1 MGIIKQLPQNVA
13 NQISAGEV
21 VERPASI
28 VKELIENSIDAEANK
43 IEVNIS
49 EGGREKIH
57 VKDNGT
63 GILPEDMEMAFCRYA
78 TSKIKN
84 IDDIYSLFTLGFRG
98 EALSS
103 ISSVAKIKMISR
115 HKSKESGMEI
125 KIIGGKIESKKPVGC
140 QIGTEITVRDIFYN
154 TPARYKYLKTTSTE
168 FGHISKIVSAEA
180 AAYPEIQFKLN
191 HNKNNVLTTPGNGK
205 LEDTIFAIYGEEIAN
220 NLIEVNIEDRYIK
233 LNGYIGNT
241 NISRASRSHELFFVN
256 KRPILNRT
264 ATSAVEK
271 AYKRLLDP
279 GRYPVVF
286 LFIDVNPIL
295 VDVNVHPAKKEVKFS
310 RNQIIFD
317 VISKGLRKIL
327 KNENPTPIVN
337 VNKNNT
343 NKNNSQPKI
352 SPEKIQ
358 QSFDQ
363 NTFLSTVNNK
373 QLNNKN
379 SIHDRYSSYQNK
391 QYTNYISKKN
401 IKNNPPYKKQVN
413 YEDNYEYSKEH
424 YVSEENIKFKYL
436 GQIFNSYLTI
446 ETETGIKIIDQHNAH
461 ERILF
466 ENLFAEYNS
475 KNNTNQALLLP
486 VKIDLSPEEK
496 EIVNK
501 YKESLNKLGI
511 VFSDFGGNTILIEE
525 VPSLLKDKSTR
536 NIIEN
541 LIGNL
546 LKEGKTLNIA
556 EQKEVMIKYLACRS
570 AIKAGRPLNKN
581 ESIKLIKDL
590 LTTENPYRCPHSRPI
605 MIEISKKEIE
615 RGLGR

>member
-63 GILPEDMEMAFCRYA
+63 GILPEDMEMAFSRYA
-78 TSKIKN
+78 TSKIEN
-84 IDDIYSLFTLGFRG
+84 IDDLYSLFTLGFRG

-103 ISSVAKIKMISR
+103 ISSVAKIKMMSR
-115 HKSKESGMEI
+115 HKSKESGTEI
-125 KIIGGKIESKKPVGC
+125 KIIGGEIESKKPVGC

-205 LEDTIFAIYGEEIAN
+205 LKDTIYAIYGEKIAN
-220 NLIEVNIEDRYIK
+220 NLIKVNMEDRYIK

-241 NISRASRSHELFFVN
+241 NVSRSSRSHELFFAN
-256 KRPILNRT
+256 KRPIINRT
-264 ATSAVEK
+264 ASSAVEK
-271 AYKRLLDP
+271 AYKKLLDP

-317 VISKGLRKIL
+317 VISKGIRKIL
-327 KNENPTPIVN
+327 KNANPTPIIN
-337 VNKNNT
+337 VNTNN
-343 NKNNSQPKI
+343 NDENSHQLKINN
-352 SPEKIQ
+352 EKVQ
-358 QSFDQ
+358 ESFNQ
-363 NTFLSTVNNK
+363 KKFFKTINNK

-379 SIHDRYSSYQNK
+379 HTYDRQKSYQNK
-391 QYTNYISKKN
+391 QYKNYSS
-401 IKNNPPYKKQVN
+401 KNNKNNLPYKNGVN
-413 YEDNYEYSKEH
+413 FENNIEHPKEQ
-424 YVSEENIKFKYL
+424 YISEENIEFKYL
-436 GQIFNSYLTI
+436 GQIFNSYLII
-446 ETETGIKIIDQHNAH
+446 ETEAGIKIIDQHNAH
-461 ERILF
+461 ERIIF
-466 ENLFAEYNS
+466 EKLFAEYNS
-475 KNNTNQALLLP
+475 KNNTTQALLLP

-501 YKESLNKLGI
+501 YKKSLNKLGI

-546 LKEGKTLNIA
+546 LEEGKTLSIS

-570 AIKAGRPLNKN
+570 AIKAGRPLNNN

-590 LTTENPYRCPHSRPI
+590 LKTENPYRCPHSRPI
-605 MIEISKKEIE
+605 MIELSKKEIE

>member
-1 MGIIKQLPQNVA
+1 MGIIKQLSQNVA

-28 VKELIENSIDAEANK
+28 VKELIENSIDAEADK
-43 IEVNIS
+43 IEINIS
-49 EGGREKIH
+49 EGGRKKIH

-63 GILPEDMEMAFCRYA
+63 GILPEDMEMAFSRYA
-78 TSKIKN
+78 TSKIED
-84 IDDIYSLFTLGFRG
+84 IDDLYSLFTLGFRG

-115 HKSKESGMEI
+115 HKSRESGTEI
-125 KIIGGKIESKKPVGC
+125 KINGGKIESKKPTGC
-140 QIGTEITVRDIFYN
+140 QVGTEITVHDIFYN

-168 FGHISKIVSAEA
+168 FGHISKTVSAEA
-180 AAYPEIQFKLN
+180 VAYPEIQFKLN
-191 HNKNNVLTTPGNGK
+191 HNKKNIIATPGNGK
-205 LEDTIFAIYGEEIAN
+205 LKDTIFAVYGEEIAK
-220 NLIEVNIEDRYIK
+220 NLIKVDIEDRYIK
-233 LNGYIGNT
+233 LKGYIGNT
-241 NISRASRSHELFFVN
+241 NISRSGRSHEMFFVN

-264 ATSAVEK
+264 ASSAVEK
-271 AYKRLLDP
+271 AYSRLLDP

-317 VISKGLRKIL
+317 VINKGLREIL
-327 KNENPTPIVN
+327 KDSNPTPIINIDKNNENKNIKKVKPEN
-337 VNKNNT
+337 KKQFNQTLFFEKSKNNT
-343 NKNNSQPKI
+343 SDNTNSNNKKYNNS
-352 SPEKIQ
+352 
-358 QSFDQ
+358 
-363 NTFLSTVNNK
+363 NN
-373 QLNNKN
+373 N
-379 SIHDRYSSYQNK
+379 YSSKYKSSNRIKSNKHTQNINYK
-391 QYTNYISKKN
+391 QKHEQITDKTVSEKN
-401 IKNNPPYKKQVN
+401 I
-413 YEDNYEYSKEH
+413 EF
-424 YVSEENIKFKYL
+424 KFL
-436 GQIFNSYLTI
+436 GQIFNSYLII
-446 ETETGIKIIDQHNAH
+446 ETDDGIKIIDQHNAH

-466 ENLFAEYNS
+466 EKLFSEYNR
-475 KNNTNQALLLP
+475 KNNTVQALLLP

-501 YKESLNKLGI
+501 YQEALNNLGI

-536 NIIEN
+536 NIIED

-546 LKEGKTLNIA
+546 LKEGKTLSIS

-570 AIKAGRPLNKN
+570 AIKAGHPLNTN
-581 ESIKLIKDL
+581 ESIRLIKDL
-590 LTTENPYRCPHSRPI
+590 FKTENPYRCPHSRPI
-605 MIEISKKEIE
+605 MVELSKKEIE